1 MKKSTI
7 KGLTKLFDEMSDTDL
22 VRSYLKTLE
31 FEMAL
36 LSDEVEVGKN
46 SQKMLLKNVVVA
58 QDIVLSEMLF
68 RGLLPVDK

>member
-7 KGLTKLFDEMSDTDL
+7 RELTEMFDQMSDTGL

-36 LSDEVEVGKN
+36 LSGEVEVGKK
-46 SQKMLLKNVVVA
+46 SQKMLLKNVVEDLKGA
-58 QDIVLSEMLF
+58 L
-68 RGLLPVDK
+68 